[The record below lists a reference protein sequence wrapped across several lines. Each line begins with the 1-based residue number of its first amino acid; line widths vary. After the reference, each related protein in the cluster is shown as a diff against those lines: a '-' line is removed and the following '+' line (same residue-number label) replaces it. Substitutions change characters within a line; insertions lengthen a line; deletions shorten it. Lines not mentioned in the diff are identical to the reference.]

1 MIYLRVCPKV
11 SAIIEKK
18 QGKNMSQI
26 IVIAT
31 LELNKKNLLDD
42 WKRLSKEIGDDL
54 AGEEGFIYRDSVINE
69 DGTIS
74 CILKWE
80 SREHQEKFMADLAG
94 RSDMMTNMRM
104 ESFERIVNVSTIK
117 QEFLEVL

>member
-1 MIYLRVCPKV
+1 
-11 SAIIEKK
+11 
-18 QGKNMSQI
+18 MSQI

-31 LELNKKNLLDD
+31 LKLSNKNMLDD
-42 WKRLSKEIGDDL
+42 WKVLSRQI
-54 AGEEGFIYRDSVINE
+54 GEELEGQDGFIYRDSVISE

-80 SREHQEKFMADLAG
+80 SKIHQERFMEDLSS
-94 RSDMMTNMRM
+94 RTDMITNMRM
-104 ESFERIVNVSTIK
+104 DEFERVVDVSSIK